1 MLDDEQIALVASELR
16 LPRIAVRFA
25 ATQRD
30 AGEASDNVADLIA
43 DLAAQVAAAGG
54 FLQG

>member
-1 MLDDEQIALVASELR
+1 MLDDEQIAMVASELR

-30 AGEASDNVADLIA
+30 SHGGSDNVADLIA

-54 FLQG
+54 FQRG